1 MSKAHVMT
9 LAGKILWRSLFWSGL
24 FTMGIGTGI
33 ANSFLN
39 NVVQGQAY
47 LIIGFAFIVLG
58 IALMAT
64 ASLVY
69 QGRIRIQKRQGI

>member
-1 MSKAHVMT
+1 
-9 LAGKILWRSLFWSGL
+9 
-24 FTMGIGTGI
+24 MGIGTGI